1 MDFVIGSV
9 EAFLDLGC
17 GDDSPLRPLSYSA
30 GYRLVETGEVIC
42 VVELPA
48 PVAESAILRRSKI
61 SITLTLAGHVE
72 VSTGGAAA
80 NEQIDNLVARTVTQ
94 ANLLL
99 EEATTSDLKTLLH
112 RLELSVGLVKEAIAR
127 LPTAA

>member
-1 MDFVIGSV
+1 MDFVTGPV

-17 GDDSPLRPLSYSA
+17 GDDSPLRPSSYSA

-48 PVAESAILRRSKI
+48 PIAEPAILRRSKI
-61 SITLTLAGHVE
+61 LITLTPAGHVE
-72 VSTGGAAA
+72 VSTGGSAA
-80 NEQIDNLVARTVTQ
+80 NEQIDNLVARAVTQ

>member
-1 MDFVIGSV
+1 
-9 EAFLDLGC
+9 L
-17 GDDSPLRPLSYSA
+17 
-30 GYRLVETGEVIC
+30 
-42 VVELPA
+42 
-48 PVAESAILRRSKI
+48 
-61 SITLTLAGHVE
+61 ITLTPAGHVE
-72 VSTGGAAA
+72 VSTGGSAA
-80 NEQIDNLVARTVTQ
+80 NEQIDNLVARAVTQ